1 MAAEYREHLNEM
13 IITRTPVRISF
24 GGGGT
29 DMPGFYEKHGGAVV
43 STTINKYFYT
53 FHSPSVDEKIQII
66 SSDFQSLLT
75 VEDFYSLKFGE
86 GFDIPSAVIKH
97 YRVYQGFDLFMASEI
112 PPGSGLG
119 SSGAVTV
126 NMVRLCSL
134 LKNENLTKR
143 QVSEDAYFIQRE
155 ILNLPIG
162 KQDEYAAAYGGLNF
176 IEFSSNN
183 VSVTPVSVNPEIKA
197 KLERNLLLFFTGR
210 TREATTILDS
220 QEKAA
225 KGNDASVIKAMT
237 RVKDIAFHI
246 KKALEEGELEQFGKL
261 LDEAWNYKKEM
272 SSGITNEFLE
282 YIYDIALQQGALG
295 GKITGAGGG
304 GYFMFYCEEDKQSD
318 LRRALEK
325 EGMKFLDFKFSEKGV
340 TVLNNGNGM

>member
-1 MAAEYREHLNEM
+1 M
-13 IITRTPVRISF
+13 IITRSPVRISF

-29 DMPGFYEKHGGAVV
+29 DLPGFYERHGGAVV

-53 FHSPSVDEKIQII
+53 FQNPRDDEKIQII

-97 YRVYQGFDLFMASEI
+97 YRIYHGFDLFMASEI

-126 NMVRLCSL
+126 NMVNLCST
-134 LKNENLTKR
+134 LKKENLTQR
-143 QVSEDAYFIQRE
+143 QIAEDAYFIQRE

-176 IEFSSNN
+176 MEFSGNK
-183 VSVTPVSVNPEIKA
+183 VSVSPISIEREVKA
-197 KLERNLLLFFTGR
+197 RLEKNLLLFFTGR
-210 TREATTILDS
+210 TREATTILQKQDDS
-220 QEKAA
+220 TKRDE
-225 KGNDASVIKAMT
+225 SSIITAMS
-237 RVKDIAFHI
+237 RVKDNAYDI
-246 KKALEEGELEQFGKL
+246 KRALELGDLELFGKL
-261 LDEAWNYKKEM
+261 LDEAWRYKKEM
-272 SSGITNEFLE
+272 STGITSSFLDHV
-282 YIYDIALQQGALG
+282 YDIARKHGALG

-304 GYFMFYCEEDKQSD
+304 GYFLFYCKEERREE
-318 LRRALEK
+318 LRKVMEDEK
-325 EGMKFLDFKFSEKGV
+325 LKFLDFKFSEKGV
-340 TVLNNGNGM
+340 SVLNNGNVT